1 MLIGRLRSDDVYNQ
15 VSYVVFLYLSN
26 PILTQVLYIYLLAR
40 ECVNNYNFL
49 FFSEDGPFIHIIL
62 IFEA

>member
-26 PILTQVLYIYLLAR
+26 QIVTQVLYISYWVESVSIMTMFCFFLKMALL
-40 ECVNNYNFL
+40 YIL
-49 FFSEDGPFIHIIL
+49 F
-62 IFEA
+62 